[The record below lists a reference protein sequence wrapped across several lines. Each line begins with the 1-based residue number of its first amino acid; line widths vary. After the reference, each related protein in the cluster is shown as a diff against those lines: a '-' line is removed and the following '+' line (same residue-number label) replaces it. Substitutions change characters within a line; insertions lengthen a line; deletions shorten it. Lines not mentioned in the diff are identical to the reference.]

1 MTDHHRSQDS
11 KGQLSSLSRAL
22 HALALLNKQG
32 ALTVQQAARAL
43 ELPRTTAYRVLDTL
57 VAEGYAQKVPFSG
70 EYRLTPKVLQLS
82 SGLDSDGWLLHSATP
97 LLFSRTQSLGIPFLV
112 ATRVGDGMV
121 VRLSTDRA
129 ASTAVWHFAPG
140 YRTPIIYA
148 ASGHVML
155 GLDHP
160 DDCRAT
166 VQRCFSHRMPER
178 PLPCGPD
185 HLIEM
190 IQVARREGFSHLV
203 YDHEIEASLSVPI
216 VVDGVARAALLM
228 HYLRRSANRTRVIDE
243 FVPLLSELSHD
254 VSRHIDATR
263 REVSSSLRQALMS

>member
-1 MTDHHRSQDS
+1 MSGSHRIQEDKS
-11 KGQLSSLSRAL
+11 QLSSLSRAL
-22 HALALLNKQG
+22 HALTLLNRQG
-32 ALTVQQAARAL
+32 SLTVQHAARLL

-70 EYRLTPKVLQLS
+70 EYRLTPKVIQLS
-82 SGLDSDGWLLHSATP
+82 SGLDGDGWILHSATP
-97 LLFSRTQSLGIPFLV
+97 LLFSKTRKLGIPFLI
-112 ATRVGDGMV
+112 ATRADDGMV

-155 GLDHP
+155 GTEDP

-166 VQRCFSHRMPER
+166 VERCFARKMPAR

-185 HLIEM
+185 RLIEM
-190 IQVARREGFSHLV
+190 IDTSRRDGFSHLV
-203 YDHEIEASLSVPI
+203 YDHEIEASVSVPI
-216 VVDGVARAALLM
+216 VVDGVVHAALLM
-228 HYLRRSANRTRVIDE
+228 HYLRRSANRTRVVEE
-243 FVPLLSELSHD
+243 FVPLLREISNE
-254 VSRHIDATR
+254 VSRSVDATR
-263 REVSSSLRQALMS
+263 QEVGMSLGHALVS